1 MNMATER
8 TRPVET
14 LDVADILNVLGID
27 CSDHAEES
35 KPYYVIPGNYGPR
48 WLIPAG
54 SRAAAAV
61 LGIWHPYNLSSR
73 MKWYA
78 VRMAARA
85 GVLRLIPAVS
95 KVNTSRIGA
104 LRWYELCGVRSPAGE
119 MVIFAGNPSPHRKLA
134 VFMLDDARHIAAVCK
149 VGLTP
154 SGGQCVL
161 HEAEVLRKLEPYRWA
176 PKLLSVY
183 PELHAAAQA
192 FVPGEM
198 PGRGFRPEYM
208 DLLCRLPMSG
218 ESTSLA
224 NVAGELARKLGPYKE
239 RIDQLAPGL
248 LERSLGNLDCVATV
262 RGILAHGDFAPWNM
276 RKNPEAGYVLV
287 DWEWADFAGLPAY
300 DLLHFHF
307 CCDFLFGKKAA
318 GYLLNNSRKRYAEY
332 FRRMDIDMELLPR
345 LAVAYLLDQLR
356 PGNYRGLGHQKHIEY
371 LILQLNSINASLGR
385 K

>member
-1 MNMATER
+1 
-8 TRPVET
+8 
-14 LDVADILNVLGID
+14 LNALGID
-27 CSDHAEES
+27 SGDNAEES
-35 KPYYVIPGNYGPR
+35 IPYYVIPGNYGPR

-73 MKWYA
+73 MKWCA

-85 GVLRLIPAVS
+85 GVLQHLRAVES
-95 KVNTSRIGA
+95 VAVCRA
-104 LRWYELCGVRSPAGE
+104 DMLRWHERCGVRSQAGE

-134 VFMLDDARHIAAVCK
+134 VFLLDDARHIAAVCK
-149 VGLTP
+149 VGLMP
-154 SGGQCVL
+154 SGGHCVL

-176 PKLLSVY
+176 PKPLSVY
-183 PELHAAAQA
+183 PELRAAAQA

-198 PGRGFRPEYM
+198 PGRKFRPEYM

-224 NVAGELARKLGPYKE
+224 DVAGELVRKLAPYKE

-248 LERSLGNLDCVATV
+248 LERSLGNLDCNATV
-262 RGILAHGDFAPWNM
+262 RRILVHGDFTPWNM

-287 DWEWADFAGLPAY
+287 DWEWADFAGLPAC

-307 CCDFLFGKKAA
+307 CCDFLFGKQAS
-318 GYLLNNSRKRYAEY
+318 GYLSNRSLKRYAEY
-332 FRRMDIDMELLPR
+332 FRRMDIDIELLPR

-356 PGNYRGLGHQKHIEY
+356 PGNYRGLGHQKHMEY
-371 LILQLNSINASLGR
+371 LIFQLNGINASLGR